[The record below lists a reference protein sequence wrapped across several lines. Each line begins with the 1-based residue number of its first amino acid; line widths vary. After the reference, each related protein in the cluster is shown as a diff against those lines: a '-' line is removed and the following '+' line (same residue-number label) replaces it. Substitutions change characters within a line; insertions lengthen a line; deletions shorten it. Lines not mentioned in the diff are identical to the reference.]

1 MRDLVFNY
9 NHITT
14 SFLNYLSVSSFK
26 VRDYC
31 TEDVMRLYGG
41 TSSTNGVL
49 QICRE
54 GVWGNIASYAW
65 STYEAE
71 LACRQ
76 LGLPT
81 ECEL

>member
-1 MRDLVFNY
+1 
-9 NHITT
+9 
-14 SFLNYLSVSSFK
+14 
-26 VRDYC
+26 
-31 TEDVMRLYGG
+31 MRLYGG

-54 GVWGNIASYAW
+54 GVWGNINSYAW
-65 STYEAE
+65 STYEAV

-81 ECEL
+81 QCKLRITLCPAVYEWFQHKPQ